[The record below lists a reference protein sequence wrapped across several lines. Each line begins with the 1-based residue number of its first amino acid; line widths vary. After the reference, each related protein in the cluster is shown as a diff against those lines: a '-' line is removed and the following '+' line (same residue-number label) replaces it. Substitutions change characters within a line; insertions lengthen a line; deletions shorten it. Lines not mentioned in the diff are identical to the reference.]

1 MYNKDKILYLE
12 EKVEIFIYKTFNE
25 WYKDKPTEI
34 LEGTVTALYNGLI
47 SVDTFIDNRN
57 YRQVFSTKNN
67 FGILYKLSYG
77 FLADAKEINIYED
90 VNSWKKSKP
99 EICFKGQVCEDECGE
114 NRFVFINEDGYK
126 HHLSLDDIYAVT
138 YER

>member
-1 MYNKDKILYLE
+1 M
-12 EKVEIFIYKTFNE
+12 EIFIYKTFNE

-67 FGILYKLSYG
+67 FAILYKLSYG

-90 VNSWKKSKP
+90 MNSWKKSKP
-99 EICFKGQVCEDECGE
+99 EICFKGQVCEMNVEKIDL
-114 NRFVFINEDGYK
+114 Y
-126 HHLSLDDIYAVT
+126 L
-138 YER
+138 